1 MADPTPFEPS
11 SPSGL
16 PLRSLTADVAH
27 EISNQLGCLVLL
39 PDLILDGLP
48 PDSPLANDMRQM
60 RRAAQRIDELTTHLS
75 LLSLDRDERAP
86 INLNKPVRDAVGA
99 FGPFLLEH
107 PGTTVLQTLED
118 ILPPIH
124 GSAEWLSMITSNL
137 LRNAMDARPG
147 GEIRVATSVKNFS
160 EDREG
165 WERIPQG
172 AYAVLTVSDEGP
184 PLSPAHRAKLF
195 EPYYTANILGRRSMS
210 GLGMAVVRQLA
221 RRQGA
226 FLDVRREE
234 ERNAIDLF
242 FPTAPLGE
250 EKSADAPKNDRVL
263 VIDDREE
270 QRNVISRILKAEGYR
285 VSSLAGGAEALKY
298 LEGTGADLLILD
310 ISLRR
315 DREGLD
321 LHAQIRA
328 RWPSQRI
335 LLISG
340 HPRETYAD
348 VLGRAGDCP
357 FLKKPFRA
365 EELLAAAGNL
375 LPPPFRHPGES
386 RDPVGHA
393 SLKDQPHSLDPGRS
407 HAAFPASAVSLG
419 RGDVHKDTGSFQ

>member
-1 MADPTPFEPS
+1 MTEPTPINA
-11 SPSGL
+11 SPPAGL

-39 PDLILDGLP
+39 PDLILDTLP

-60 RRAAQRIDELTTHLS
+60 RRAAHRIDELTTHLS

-86 INLNKPVRDAVGA
+86 INLNLPLRGA
-99 FGPFLLEH
+99 FAPFLAEH
-107 PGTTVLQTLED
+107 PGTPVLQTLED

-124 GSAEWLSMITSNL
+124 GSAEWISMITSNL
-137 LRNAMDARPG
+137 LRNALDACPG
-147 GEIRVATSVKNFS
+147 GAIHVATSVKNFL

-172 AYAVLTVSDEGP
+172 AYAVLTVSDAGP
-184 PLSPAHRAKLF
+184 ALSPAHRAMLF

-226 FLDVRREE
+226 FLDVRRED
-234 ERNAIDLF
+234 ERNAVDIL
-242 FPTAPLGE
+242 FPTGSLGD
-250 EKSADAPKNDRVL
+250 DATTETPKNDRVL

-270 QRNVISRILKAEGYR
+270 QRNVISRILKSEGYR
-285 VSSLAGGAEALKY
+285 VSSLAGGAEAIKH
-298 LEGTGADLLILD
+298 LEGPGADLIILD

-375 LPPPFRHPGES
+375 LPPP
-386 RDPVGHA
+386 
-393 SLKDQPHSLDPGRS
+393 
-407 HAAFPASAVSLG
+407 AARRPAP
-419 RGDVHKDTGSFQ
+419 